1 MNNIIKITISIITAI
16 YAFAFVYSLTST
28 KSIEHQARVFIT
40 SQIQKKTHQ
49 KIDSLSLNHKLLQLS
64 GKVYKKEK
72 ENLAFF
78 KKALK
83 EEADEKLAKI
93 VAKMQKRPEDSR
105 RQSRLKAFL
114 HNILIV
120 TIQSLEQSTKKL
132 ENFMQYQYLHIFDK
146 LLKDFRIFLASNLI
160 VLLLML
166 YLAFRQ
172 NSTKLK
178 FLTTLMTAS
187 TLLASYL
194 YIFKQNWFFTIIFN
208 DYLGITYLIYLAIIL
223 FVLVDIIFNK
233 ARITDLVL
241 NFISTAISGL
251 LG

>member
-49 KIDSLSLNHKLLQLS
+49 KIDSLSLNNKLLQLS

-83 EEADEKLAKI
+83 DKADEKLAKI

-114 HNILIV
+114 HNMLTIS
-120 TIQSLEQSTKKL
+120 IQSLEQSTKKL
-132 ENFMQYQYLHIFDK
+132 ENFMKSQYLHIFDK

-208 DYLGITYLIYLAIIL
+208 DYLVAPEKPTKPLI
-223 FVLVDIIFNK
+223 
-233 ARITDLVL
+233 
-241 NFISTAISGL
+241 
-251 LG
+251 